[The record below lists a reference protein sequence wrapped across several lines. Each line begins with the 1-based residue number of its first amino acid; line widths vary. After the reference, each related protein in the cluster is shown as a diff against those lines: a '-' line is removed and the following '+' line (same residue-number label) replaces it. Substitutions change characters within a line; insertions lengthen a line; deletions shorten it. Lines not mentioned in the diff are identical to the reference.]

1 MHYKITMH
9 YKVVE
14 RSIKMNVA
22 EHEIT
27 AELHLCFTFIIRPR
41 RGCLVPLLW
50 HADDLLRVRVTKHVL
65 SLNFLPVTE
74 SSNASPSQITLL
86 PVGYPLQFSTS
97 HFELKN
103 PSINLTWQLLIAS
116 VKLVNAVP
124 EAVPPLVRNFSVH
137 FLLSLYVFG
146 LY

>member
-41 RGCLVPLLW
+41 RGCLVPLL
-50 HADDLLRVRVTKHVL
+50 
-65 SLNFLPVTE
+65 
-74 SSNASPSQITLL
+74 
-86 PVGYPLQFSTS
+86 
-97 HFELKN
+97 
-103 PSINLTWQLLIAS
+103 
-116 VKLVNAVP
+116 
-124 EAVPPLVRNFSVH
+124 
-137 FLLSLYVFG
+137 
-146 LY
+146 